1 MPLHAHR
8 TPLLAAPALAAA
20 LLALSGCNGFFVYPG
35 SSSTTSSS
43 STDYAYIAN
52 SSAGATS
59 IAGYALSSGTLVAA
73 TSSPY
78 SLQYVPSA
86 LAVTPANTY
95 LYAAEDTAIS
105 GASAIFGYSIG
116 TGGAL
121 TVLDSGVALVAE
133 TSSAID
139 ISPDGKWL
147 FSLNTDGLTLEQ
159 YSIASTTGLLTFFAN
174 YSITGATGGTVTP
187 SSVKVAPSGDFIVCA
202 LGTGGVETFTF
213 NTSTGAATPSSII
226 SPGSTSIGIY
236 AVAVD
241 TNNYLYAA
249 GTAGLQ
255 VFSTT
260 TAGAPTL
267 LNTYSTGNGP
277 RSIVIT
283 SNGSYVYVANQTD
296 GTISGYSIGTNAA
309 LTAISGSPFTG
320 PSTVTSL
327 GRDNSGSR
335 ILALGYNATSGLQ
348 LFSIGSTGALTL
360 TNTAASGTTTID
372 PSPLALTH

>member
-1 MPLHAHR
+1 MASATRCTALASLAP
-8 TPLLAAPALAAA
+8 LAA
-20 LLALSGCNGFFVYPG
+20 LALSGCNGFFVYPG

-43 STDYAYIAN
+43 STDYAYIGN

-121 TVLDSGVALVAE
+121 TVLDSGTALVAE

-159 YSIASTTGLLTFFAN
+159 YSIASTGLLTFFAN
-174 YSITGATGGTVTP
+174 YSITGATGGIVTP
-187 SSVKVAPSGDFIVCA
+187 SSVKVAPSANFIVCA

-226 SPGSTSIGIY
+226 SPGSTSTGIY

-283 SNGSYVYVANQTD
+283 GNGSYVYVANQTD